1 MIGLAPA
8 LIGYLMVVAAA
19 TMLWGPVALMV
30 GGGALFIAGVAL
42 TDPEKW

>member
-8 LIGYLMVVAAA
+8 LLGYLMVVAAA
-19 TMLWGPVALMV
+19 TVQWGMLALAV
-30 GGGALFIAGVAL
+30 GGVLLLIGGVAS